1 MKKGDEKWLA
11 QPDGTAAAVT
21 IVRWSVCNLDAAVR
35 RRVPA
40 PGVKQTADGKCR
52 VEMVPKG
59 ELFGSE
65 SHALTRAEALRR
77 MRVLDRARSAENE
90 TIRQEYV
97 RLRDLAA
104 QVEVCWDGGEYDPAE
119 SRRRLACAVAAA
131 RTAAAEFLRL
141 TDPARWPGKGDHE

>member
-1 MKKGDEKWLA
+1 MKKGETAWLA

-21 IVRWSVCNLDAAVR
+21 IVRWSAHNLRAAVR
-35 RRVPA
+35 RCVPA
-40 PGVKQTADGKCR
+40 PGGKKTSDGKCC
-52 VEMVPKG
+52 VEMVFQR
-59 ELFGSE
+59 EVFENE
-65 SHALTRAEALRR
+65 SHALERAKALRR
-77 MRVLDRARSAENE
+77 MRALDRARSAENE

-97 RLRDLAA
+97 RLRDLAV